1 MGNNI
6 KQIAER
12 IKALREIE
20 GESVESVAAAL
31 GVKISEYEGYE
42 SGNTDI
48 PVSFLYEIAGRFK
61 VELTALLTGTE
72 PHMNS
77 FSLVRKESSPKAD
90 RSKEYSYKDLAYNFK
105 HKKMEIF
112 EVTAGPKP
120 GDKPG
125 HYNSHPGQEFNYC
138 LEGEIKIF
146 IGKNEMIL
154 KQGDSLY
161 FDSGIPHAMVS
172 LNNKPAKFLA
182 VIL

>member
-1 MGNNI
+1 MENNI

-20 GESVESVAAAL
+20 GESAESAANAL
-31 GVKISEYEGYE
+31 GVKKEEYEGYE

-48 PVSFLYEIAGRFK
+48 PVSFLYEISGRYK
-61 VELTALLTGTE
+61 VELTALLTGGE
-72 PHMNS
+72 PHMNT
-77 FSLVRKESSPKAD
+77 FSIVRKGTAPKVE
-90 RSKEYSYKDLAYNFK
+90 RSKEYSYKDLAFNFK

-112 EVTAGPKP
+112 EVVAGPKP

-125 HYNSHPGQEFNYC
+125 HYNLHPGQEFNYC

-146 IGKNEMIL
+146 VGKNEMVL
-154 KQGDSLY
+154 KPGDSIY

-172 LNNKPAKFLA
+172 LNNKTAKFLA

>member
-1 MGNNI
+1 VENNI

-12 IKALREIE
+12 IRTLREID
-20 GESVESVAAAL
+20 GESIESAAKAL
-31 GVKISEYEGYE
+31 GVKKEEYEGYE
-42 SGNTDI
+42 SGKSDI
-48 PVSFLYEIAGRFK
+48 PVSFLYEIAGRYK
-61 VELTALLTGTE
+61 VELTALLTGGE
-72 PHMNS
+72 PHMNT
-77 FSLVRKESSPKAD
+77 FSIVRKGSAPKVE
-90 RSKEYSYKDLAYNFK
+90 RSKEYSYQDLAYNFK

-120 GDKPG
+120 GDVAG
-125 HYNSHPGQEFNYC
+125 HYNAHPGQEFNYC

-154 KQGDSLY
+154 KTGDSIY

>member
-1 MGNNI
+1 MENNI

-20 GESVESVAAAL
+20 GESIESAAKAL
-31 GVKISEYEGYE
+31 GIKTEEYQGYE

-48 PVSFLYEIAGRFK
+48 PISFLYEIANRYK
-61 VELTALLTGTE
+61 VELTALLTGGE
-72 PHMNS
+72 PHMNT
-77 FSLVRKESSPKAD
+77 FSVVRKGSASKAE
-90 RSKEYSYKDLAYNFK
+90 RSKEYSYQDLAYNFK

-120 GDKPG
+120 GDVPA
-125 HYNSHPGQEFNYC
+125 HFNAHPGQEFNYC

-146 IGKNEMIL
+146 IGKNEMVL
-154 KQGDSLY
+154 KTGDSIY